1 MKKII
6 RLLGILFVFALCAV
20 YFLPA
25 VQSYANIPGEI
36 YVERGVAKTIDLGLP
51 VEAEVDSTG
60 VVSLGGETLAEAT
73 GMQRPLVIQPVKNG
87 DAVIELKLLG
97 VPIKKV
103 KVNVTEERVVIPGG
117 QSIGVTLFTRGALVV
132 GITGIELENGTI
144 VNPAREAG
152 MLPGDVIVRINGQ
165 EVSSAADVTK
175 IVNESEGALEIT
187 VERDGRTLNLNIE
200 PVRDYADGKLRLGIW
215 VRDDTAGV
223 GTLTFIDPNTR
234 WFAGLGHAITDIDTG
249 HVLSVRKGEIYFS
262 EIIQIN
268 KGESGIPGEIQGFFS
283 SASGSI
289 GRIIKNTEYGIYG
302 VLMSDVDLSRF
313 QKPIPVARREEI
325 RLGPAMIYSTIDH
338 RGVRPFSCE
347 IVKLSEQSIPGQKGM
362 VIHITDPELLSRT
375 GGIVQGMSGSPIVQ
389 DGKLVG
395 AVTHVFVNNP
405 TKGYGLYADWMLQ
418 QIDSSDKTIK

>member
-1 MKKII
+1 
-6 RLLGILFVFALCAV
+6 VFALCAV

-36 YVERGVAKTIDLGLP
+36 YVEKGVARAIDLGLP

-60 VVSLGGETLAEAT
+60 VVSLGGETLAQAT

-87 DAVIELKLLG
+87 DATIELKLLG
-97 VPIKKV
+97 VPVKRV

-117 QSIGVTLFTRGALVV
+117 HSIGVTLFTRGALVV
-132 GITGIELENGTI
+132 GITGIELENGSV

-152 MLPGDVIVRINGQ
+152 MLPGDVIVSINGQ

-175 IVNESEGALEIT
+175 IVNESEGALDII
-187 VERDGRTLNLNIE
+187 VERDGRTLGFSIE

-249 HVLSVRKGEIYFS
+249 SVLSVRKGEIYFS

-283 SASGSI
+283 SSSGSI

-302 VLMSDVDLSRF
+302 VLMNGVDLSRF
-313 QKPIPVARREEI
+313 QKPIPVARRDEI
-325 RLGPAMIYSTIDH
+325 RLGPAMI
-338 RGVRPFSCE
+338 
-347 IVKLSEQSIPGQKGM
+347 
-362 VIHITDPELLSRT
+362 
-375 GGIVQGMSGSPIVQ
+375 
-389 DGKLVG
+389 
-395 AVTHVFVNNP
+395 
-405 TKGYGLYADWMLQ
+405 
-418 QIDSSDKTIK
+418 